1 MKNISSFVAKSTLAL
16 CMGALASTVSFAE
29 TIEMTY
35 AHSENPSSTTAAIA
49 FEAMVEGKSGGEIQ
63 VNRVIHGA
71 LGSDRDVV
79 DQLRLGELEFYV
91 VGVHGLNGIAPNFQ
105 LFDAPFVF
113 KDRREFYGLMQDKEL
128 VSFVNDYLLEA
139 SNNTVRF
146 FGAAENSVR
155 NLYTKAGPIR
165 TPADLKN
172 VKLRVPPGPL
182 NIAVWQGL
190 GVGSVVGLSGSERNQ
205 ALQTGLIDGVEGS
218 LSGAVGNGH
227 LDILDHVAFTG
238 HSFSYMAYLANNDF
252 WNGLSDQH
260 KAVLKEAIDLS
271 IIVQNGSAMSE
282 EFAAIEEL
290 QKKGTTIT
298 VLSGAEKAAWQE
310 IAYPVGQNF
319 VKENVDPEF
328 TATVIGA
335 LERVSANLD

>member
-1 MKNISSFVAKSTLAL
+1 MFSGKEILTAAAL
-16 CMGALASTVSFAE
+16 SVGLASAVSAQSI
-29 TIEMTY
+29 TMTY
-35 AHSENPSSTTAAIA
+35 AHSENPSSVTAAIA
-49 FEAMVEGKSGGEIQ
+49 FEAMIEGKSGGDIQ

-113 KDRREFYGLMQDKEL
+113 KDRREFYGLMRDKEL
-128 VSFVNDYLLEA
+128 VGFVNDYLMEA
-139 SNNTVRF
+139 SNNGIRF

-165 TPADLKN
+165 TPADLAP

-205 ALQTGLIDGVEGS
+205 GLQTGLIDGVEGS

-227 LDILDHVAFTG
+227 LDILDHVSFTG
-238 HSFSYMAYLANNDF
+238 HSYSYMAYLANNEF
-252 WNGLSDQH
+252 YESLSDAH
-260 KAVLKEAIDLS
+260 KSILHEAIELS

-282 EFAAIEEL
+282 EFAAIETLKE
-290 QKKGTTIT
+290 KGTNIT
-298 VLSGAEKAAWQE
+298 VLSGEEINAWQA
-310 IAYPVGQNF
+310 IAYPVGQDF
-319 VKENVDPEF
+319 VKENVDPDF
-328 TATVIGA
+328 TSTVIEA
-335 LERVSANLD
+335 LERVRAGLN